1 MNRNMQRLRR
11 RGVRCACRK
20 REASFAERSFRRT
33 AAEGSFRV
41 GVPKSVGGS
50 FRNSVTACVSVPG
63 SSPLKDFEVY
73 ERLLL
78 RKSQRAFIYE
88 ARWYRD
94 DDRPLHDTCRG
105 RFLCGN
111 EPRMHHRACT
121 KWCKF
126 GECGT
131 SKGEALRWTKEIQ
144 RISGHT
150 KRSSGNEP
158 RMHQE
163 V

>member
-73 ERLLL
+73 ERSLL

-105 RFLCGN
+105 RFFVWQRAKDAPSCLHEMVQVWRVRYIERRSLEMYKGN
-111 EPRMHHRACT
+111 SKVFP
-121 KWCKF
+121 
-126 GECGT
+126 GT
-131 SKGEALRWTKEIQ
+131 QRGDDNDPEI
-144 RISGHT
+144 
-150 KRSSGNEP
+150 
-158 RMHQE
+158 
-163 V
+163 